1 MSVQFLQSTTPQE
14 NQTIRVNDCIVRGNI
29 IANNDVS
36 VAGNLSTTGILSF
49 QANIDG
55 AVSGQIQ
62 LPALQTFVQA
72 TATNANVAASVAGV
86 APQQFK
92 IATFET
98 SPGVGGDLAA
108 GASVSFNVF
117 HSGIVAGKTIVLL
130 SKSGSYNGNLEV
142 NAFVG
147 ACTANEFVITRHN
160 FGATTAS
167 GTEEILVKLIQT
179 A

>member
-1 MSVQFLQSTTPQE
+1 MSIRLLQSTTPQE
-14 NQTIRVNDCIVRGNI
+14 NQSIRVNDLTVRGNVV
-29 IANNDVS
+29 ANNGVD
-36 VAGNLSTTGILSF
+36 VAGGISLNGALSF
-49 QANIDG
+49 EPNING
-55 AVSGQIQ
+55 AVSGTIQ

-142 NAFVG
+142 NAFVS
-147 ACTANEFVITRHN
+147 AATANEFVITRHN

>member
-1 MSVQFLQSTTPQE
+1 MSARFYQSTTPQE
-14 NQTIRVNDCIVRGNI
+14 NQTIRCNDCLVRGSITCSEGISTSSNI
-29 IANNDVS
+29 SLD
-36 VAGNLSTTGILSF
+36 GILSF
-49 QANIDG
+49 DANVDG
-55 AVSGQIQ
+55 AVSGKVV

-72 TATNANVAASVAGV
+72 TATNANVAASTGGV

-142 NAFVG
+142 NAYVA

-179 A
+179 V